1 MFSIAISAALL
12 LIIIELVRR
21 RKLAEEYS
29 ALWILTGVVVLVLV
43 VWTDLLMFITRVIGA
58 VSATTTLFLFGI
70 VFLMIINLHYS
81 MKITKLSDRVR
92 YLAQKMTI
100 EVKKD

>member
-1 MFSIAISAALL
+1 M
-12 LIIIELVRR
+12 
-21 RKLAEEYS
+21 
-29 ALWILTGVVVLVLV
+29 
-43 VWTDLLMFITRVIGA
+43 DLTRVIGA